1 MLDALRTPVTIT
13 SIAGEVIATGV
24 TEAAYLEQYADDFC
38 EWVEGAVIKTS
49 PATRKHNQH
58 INYLGTLLE
67 TYLALRPIGE
77 VVFPPF
83 VLRMPTIQPRANRE
97 PDLMLI
103 LHGNTGEISET
114 AFTGAPDIVIE
125 IVSEESSERD
135 RGTKFNEYEKIG
147 AREYWLF
154 DSRRREALF
163 YRLNTAGIFVR
174 HDADAA
180 GVYITP
186 LLPEFGLQVDLLW
199 QDPLPNPIEIVA
211 TVQAMLTADK

>member
-1 MLDALRTPVTIT
+1 MLDALHTPVTIT
-13 SIAGEVIATGV
+13 SLTGEVIATGV
-24 TEAAYLEQYADDFC
+24 TEADYLEQYAENYC
-38 EWVEGAVIKTS
+38 EWVEGAVIKMS

-83 VLRMPTIQPRANRE
+83 VLRMPTIRPRANRE

-103 LHGNTGEISET
+103 LHGNAGELTET
-114 AFTGAPDIVIE
+114 TFTGAPDIVIE

-163 YRLNTAGIFVR
+163 YHLNDVGVFVR
-174 HDADAA
+174 RDADAT
-180 GVYITP
+180 GIYTTP
-186 LLPEFGLQVDLLW
+186 LLPDLHLHIAPLW
-199 QDPLPNPIEIVA
+199 QDTPPNPIEIVA
-211 TVQAMLTADK
+211 TVKAMLGDDE